1 MAETPEALIPYLCVR
16 NASEAIAFYVAALG
30 AREDFRLTDPGDGR
44 IGHAELTIGN
54 ARFMLSDEYP
64 DFGAVSP
71 PSLGGSPVK
80 FHIYVSDVDTAFARA
95 IEAGGVEVRPVSNQ
109 FFGDRMGEFA
119 DPFGHTWTLAT
130 RIEDVTAEE
139 MQQRWQAASE

>member
-1 MAETPEALIPYLCVR
+1 MTKTAEVLIPYLCVR
-16 NASEAIAFYVAALG
+16 NASEAIDFYAAALG
-30 AREDFRLTDPGDGR
+30 AREEFRLTDPGDGR

-71 PSLGGSPVK
+71 PTLGGSPVK
-80 FHIYVSDVDTAFARA
+80 FHIYVEDVDTAFAKA
-95 IEAGGVEVRPVSNQ
+95 LAAGGVEVRPVADQ

-119 DPFGHTWTLAT
+119 DPFGHTWTLAS
-130 RIEDVTAEE
+130 RIEEVSPDE
-139 MQQRWQAASE
+139 MQQRWQATNE